1 MQLRLRHI
9 GRSVLSNWLAMAASM
24 AVAFFLSPFLVH
36 RLGNAAYGVWILA
49 ISSVQYFGLLDLGM
63 RSSVL
68 RYVSKGHATHDH
80 KAASEAFSAAF
91 WVRLQISALL
101 LVLCGGLAAIFPRIF
116 KVPSGMENDARVA
129 VILMGLSLAVAM
141 SIGVYGGV
149 VSALNRYDL
158 YTFVALTQLILRVI
172 GVVAVVRA
180 GRGIV
185 AIAWCELLATVAGN
199 LLMAYVARRLYP
211 ELKISLKKPSWET
224 LKTIWSYSVY
234 AFLVMVAVQVI
245 YQTDNLVVGVFVS
258 ASAVTF
264 YSIGNSLCRYTQ
276 QLVVAMTT
284 TFTPAASTYDA
295 AGETSSLRALYSTG
309 TRATMAVSMP
319 ILVTLLVRGDN
330 FIGVWMGPQYS
341 RTSGTVLAILATAL
355 IFSLPNAPA
364 SSIALGIGKHKTIA
378 KWAIG
383 EAVANLSLS
392 VILARIFGLYGVA
405 LGTLLPSLV
414 VNLVFW
420 PRYVTHLVKIN
431 YRQVFLTV
439 WGPLLLSVVPFAA
452 ASYMVDLFFP
462 ARHMAVFILQTV
474 ALLPIFA
481 LSIGWIF
488 RNDIRRVI
496 LPRIGSLF
504 HIEAR

>member
-1 MQLRLRHI
+1 
-9 GRSVLSNWLAMAASM
+9 MAASM

-36 RLGNAAYGVWILA
+36 RLGDAAYGVWILA

-68 RYVSKGHATHDH
+68 RYVSKGYTTHDH
-80 KAASEAFSAAF
+80 KAASEAFSAAL

-101 LVLCGGLAAIFPRIF
+101 LALCGGLAPIFPQVF
-116 KVPSGMENDARVA
+116 KVPSGLVNDSRVVVA
-129 VILMGLSLAVAM
+129 LMGLSLAVAM

-158 YTFVALTQLILRVI
+158 YTIVVLVQLSLRVI

-185 AIAWCELLATVAGN
+185 AIAWCELFATTVGN

-211 ELKISLKKPSWET
+211 ELKISLKKPRWGV

-234 AFLVMVAVQVI
+234 AFLIMVAVQVI
-245 YQTDNLVVGVFVS
+245 YQTDNLVVGAFVS

-295 AGETSSLRALYSTG
+295 AGETSGLRALYVTG
-309 TRATMAVSMP
+309 TRATIAVSMP
-319 ILVTLLVRGDN
+319 ILVTLLARGDN

-341 RTSGTVLAILATAL
+341 RTSGTVLAILAAAL
-355 IFSLPNAPA
+355 LFSLPNTAA
-364 SSIALGIGKHKTIA
+364 SSIALGVEKHKTVA

-383 EAVANLSLS
+383 EAAANLSLS
-392 VILARIFGLYGVA
+392 VVLARMFGIYGVA
-405 LGTLLPSLV
+405 IGTLVPSLV
-414 VNLVFW
+414 VNVVFW
-420 PRYVTHLVKIN
+420 PTYVTKLVKIN
-431 YRQVFLTV
+431 YWQVLVSV
-439 WGPLLLSVVPFAA
+439 WGPLFLSAVPFAA
-452 ASYMVDLFFP
+452 ASYLVDVFFP
-462 ARHMAVFILQTV
+462 ARDMTIFILQTV

-481 LSIGWIF
+481 MSIGWVF
-488 RNDIRRVI
+488 RNDIKHVL
-496 LPRIGSLF
+496 LPRLCSLF
-504 HIEAR
+504 HAEAP